1 MKCVVTLSFDLGD
14 DRPEAFRNL
23 FAALDH
29 LRPASAA
36 AIAPLPP
43 RIVLGEK
50 RAPSGAEFLRDE
62 ICTGLRALVG
72 AGGCEWSAF
81 VQVTDVDSA
90 WANLS
95 SHPQAS
101 KPAQRW
107 NVVLS
112 ETPLARAPEE
122 PARKAV
128 ASNLRWTVQE
138 HRRSAG

>member
-14 DRPEAFRNL
+14 DRAEAFRNL
-23 FAALDH
+23 LATLDR
-29 LRPASAA
+29 LQPAPAA
-36 AIAPLPP
+36 AIASLPP
-43 RIVLGEK
+43 RIVLGET
-50 RAPSGAEFLRDE
+50 RAPSGAEFVRDE

-95 SHPQAS
+95 SHPAAGR
-101 KPAQRW
+101 PAQRW

-112 ETPLARAPEE
+112 ETPVAPAPE
-122 PARKAV
+122 PAERKAV
-128 ASNLRWTVQE
+128 ASNLRWTVHEQ
-138 HRRSAG
+138 RRSAS